1 MESSKNNKKIIIALI
16 IFITALIIVNF
27 IFSNTKYEI
36 TFEII
41 ICLSLLVIL
50 ALSEMF
56 DNLSIPKVIS
66 LSKNV
71 KEVKKENEDLKDANI
86 KLLEQITNI
95 KNSNSQNIF
104 LPNSFS
110 TISSSNIDDINK
122 NVDNLESG
130 DFETKVVN
138 KDYKVPA
145 SERYKY
151 RRNLEIFML
160 KKALDTDNN
169 ISSYDVQYDIKLIN
183 NKLVDDNIMKN
194 EARFDALKSNLNE
207 NIFYEVKITPFMLD
221 FSYQLHYMLRTL
233 ELYKEFTKIPCKLV
247 LVLPKFEGELEKI
260 LFNMN
265 NDRFTI
271 MKEKMS
277 NIFEPAI
284 ENHLLEIVEIN
295 VSKEELDIYI
305 KAKEE
310 KNNS

>member
-130 DFETKVVN
+130 DFETKFVN

-169 ISSYDVQYDIKLIN
+169 ISSYDIQYDIKLIN

-221 FSYQLHYMLRTL
+221 FPYQLHYMLRTL
-233 ELYKEFTKIPCKLV
+233 ELYREFTKIPCKLV

-265 NDRFTI
+265 SDRFTI

-277 NIFEPAI
+277 NRF
-284 ENHLLEIVEIN
+284 EIN
-295 VSKEELDIYI
+295 VSKEELDKYI

>member
-169 ISSYDVQYDIKLIN
+169 ISSYDIQYDIKLIN

-265 NDRFTI
+265 SDRFTI

-295 VSKEELDIYI
+295 VSKEELDKYI

>member
-160 KKALDTDNN
+160 KKVLDTDNN
-169 ISSYDVQYDIKLIN
+169 ISSYDIQYDIKLIN

-295 VSKEELDIYI
+295 VSKEELDKYI

>member
-169 ISSYDVQYDIKLIN
+169 ISSYDIQYDIKLIN

-247 LVLPKFEGELEKI
+247 LVLPKFEGELEKYYLI
-260 LFNMN
+260 
-265 NDRFTI
+265 
-271 MKEKMS
+271 
-277 NIFEPAI
+277 
-284 ENHLLEIVEIN
+284 
-295 VSKEELDIYI
+295 
-305 KAKEE
+305 
-310 KNNS
+310 

>member
-130 DFETKVVN
+130 YFETKVVN

-169 ISSYDVQYDIKLIN
+169 ISSYDIQYDIKLIN

-295 VSKEELDIYI
+295 VSKEELDKYI

>member
-169 ISSYDVQYDIKLIN
+169 ISSYDIKYDIKLIN

-265 NDRFTI
+265 SDRFTI

-284 ENHLLEIVEIN
+284 ENHLLEIVVIN
-295 VSKEELDIYI
+295 VSKEELDKYI

>member
-138 KDYKVPA
+138 KDYKVSA

-169 ISSYDVQYDIKLIN
+169 ISSYDIQYDIKLIN
-183 NKLVDDNIMKN
+183 NKLVDNNIMKN

-265 NDRFTI
+265 SDRFTI

-277 NIFEPAI
+277 NRFEPAI

-295 VSKEELDIYI
+295 VSKEELDKYI
-305 KAKEE
+305 KVKEE

>member
-130 DFETKVVN
+130 DFETKVV
-138 KDYKVPA
+138 YKVPA

-169 ISSYDVQYDIKLIN
+169 ISSYDIQYDIKLIN

-265 NDRFTI
+265 SDRFTI

-284 ENHLLEIVEIN
+284 ENHLLEIVVIN
-295 VSKEELDIYI
+295 VSKEELDKYI

>member
-151 RRNLEIFML
+151 RRSLEIFML

-169 ISSYDVQYDIKLIN
+169 ISSYDIQYDIKLIN

-260 LFNMN
+260 LL
-265 NDRFTI
+265 
-271 MKEKMS
+271 
-277 NIFEPAI
+277 
-284 ENHLLEIVEIN
+284 EN
-295 VSKEELDIYI
+295 
-305 KAKEE
+305 
-310 KNNS
+310 